1 MTGDGEGRSA
11 RKDSVRN
18 RARLLAAAR
27 EVFAQRGFDATLD
40 DIARHAGLG
49 TGTAYRHFPNKQA
62 IAAEVLTDATE
73 EIVTDAREALAIAD
87 PWQAL
92 VTFFERCAARQAR
105 DRGLYETLTGQG
117 NPEDQGRIWPEII
130 GAVTQLFE
138 RAHRAGAV
146 RAEAT
151 PQDIAV
157 IFALLGPAFELSRT
171 TSPELWR
178 RYLAL
183 ILDGLRASDRDE
195 LPAPPPPLT
204 ALDSILKAGKRRRI
218 GLSHRDVEW
227 LVGPVTSG

>member
-1 MTGDGEGRSA
+1 M
-11 RKDSVRN
+11 RN

-27 EVFAQRGFDATLD
+27 EVFAERGFDATLD

-62 IAAEVLTDATE
+62 VAAEVLADATE
-73 EIVTDAREALAIAD
+73 QIATDAREALAMDD
-87 PWQAL
+87 PWRAL
-92 VTFFERCAARQAR
+92 VTFFERAAARQAR

-117 NPEDQGRIWPEII
+117 NDEEQARIWPEII
-130 GAVTQLFE
+130 AAVSQLFD
-138 RAHRAGAV
+138 RAHRSGAV
-146 RAEAT
+146 RADAA

-157 IFALLGPAFELSRT
+157 IFALLGPAFEMSRT

-183 ILDGLRASDRDE
+183 ILDGLRASDRPE

-204 ALDSILKAGKRRRI
+204 ALNTILKAGKRR
-218 GLSHRDVEW
+218 
-227 LVGPVTSG
+227 